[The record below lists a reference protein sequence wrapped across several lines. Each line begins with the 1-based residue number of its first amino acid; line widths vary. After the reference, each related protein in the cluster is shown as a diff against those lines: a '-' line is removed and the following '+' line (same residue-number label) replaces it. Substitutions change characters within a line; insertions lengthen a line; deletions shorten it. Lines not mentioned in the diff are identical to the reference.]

1 MPAGGI
7 TKHQTLTQ
15 TSAAIDPSPARRAHS
30 SKPAARC
37 CSCRRM
43 GQTGGQTDG
52 QTDGRADTVPLR
64 RPCAHTMRVVS
75 ITNTERA
82 VCSYFNGLE
91 SDRLLSPKFLG
102 ACLFHHS
109 RESIH
114 KIPDIAAPTL
124 SLMTQTVVLL

>member
-43 GQTGGQTDG
+43 GQTGGQTDRR
-52 QTDGRADTVPLR
+52 TDTVPLR

-102 ACLFHHS
+102 ASLFHRS

-114 KIPDIAAPTL
+114 KIPDITAPTV
-124 SLMTQTVVLL
+124 SLTTQTVVLL